1 MTDTSTLQ
9 TLDEFSLI
17 RRYFHRHGHHGPDAG
32 VVLGPGDDAAILAPP
47 AGQQLVMTQDTS
59 LGGRHFPDDM
69 DAADVGYRCLAV
81 NLSDLA
87 AMGADPLWF
96 LLSLTLP
103 DVNEDWLAG
112 FADGMFSLADQA
124 GISLVGGDVTRGSL
138 SVSIQATGAV
148 PPGQALRRDGAQAGD
163 RICVGGVTGAGLL
176 GLQQWQQGARS
187 GAALEPFRR
196 PSQRLELGQAHPW
209 RATAC
214 IDISDGVLADL
225 GHILAASGRLGAC
238 LQEDALPLGS
248 AVLAGCSDA
257 EQRRLQL
264 QGGDDYLLLFTL
276 PAQESLPP
284 GCYCLGTVESQE
296 GLRLAAPDGTI
307 TTLHATGWQHF

>member
-1 MTDTSTLQ
+1 MTASPTSH

-17 RRYFHRHGHHGPDAG
+17 RRYFHRHGHHGQDAG
-32 VVLGPGDDAAILAPP
+32 VVLGAGDDAAILIPP

-59 LGGRHFPDDM
+59 LEGRHFPADM

-103 DVNEDWLAG
+103 DVDEAWLAG
-112 FADGMFSLADQA
+112 FADGLFALADRA
-124 GISLVGGDVTRGSL
+124 GISLVGGDVTRGPL

-148 PPGQALRRDGAQAGD
+148 PPGQALRRDGAQVGD

-176 GLQQWQQGARS
+176 GLQQWQQGKRS
-187 GAALEPFRR
+187 GAAIDHFRR
-196 PSQRLELGQAHPW
+196 PSPQLSLGLALRG

-225 GHILAASGRLGAC
+225 GHILAASGDLGAC
-238 LQEDALPLGS
+238 LQEGALPLHS
-248 AVLAGCSDA
+248 ALLAGCSEQ

-276 PAQESLPP
+276 PEQESLPS
-284 GCYCLGTVESQE
+284 GCYCLGTVEQQQ

-307 TTLHATGWQHF
+307 TTLQASGWQHF